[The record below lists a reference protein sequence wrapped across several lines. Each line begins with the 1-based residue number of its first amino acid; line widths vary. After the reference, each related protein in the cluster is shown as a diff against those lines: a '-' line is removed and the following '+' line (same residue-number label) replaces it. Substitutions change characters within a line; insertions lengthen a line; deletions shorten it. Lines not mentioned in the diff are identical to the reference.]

1 MRTKEPFDT
10 HHHMPA
16 KTLERPV
23 TSLDWIDQLF
33 RFKSREEKAYTVPGM
48 KSIARIQVKVLWDPK
63 SDEEVPLHV
72 QFPASN
78 GGGD

>member
-1 MRTKEPFDT
+1 
-10 HHHMPA
+10 MPA
-16 KTLERPV
+16 KTPEQTV
-23 TSLDWIDQLF
+23 TFLNMIDPLY
-33 RFKSREEKAYTVPGM
+33 RFKSRAEEPYTVPGM
-48 KSIARIQVKVLWDPK
+48 ERVVRSQVRVLWDPK